1 MGAIFRQRQV
11 GRSLEAFES
20 GGKWLVDDLI
30 FATLSVR
37 AISLTV
43 SVTGTARYCLQISVL
58 HVYRVD
64 TVRTVG
70 CCAACTV

>member
-1 MGAIFRQRQV
+1 M
-11 GRSLEAFES
+11 
-20 GGKWLVDDLI
+20 DDLI